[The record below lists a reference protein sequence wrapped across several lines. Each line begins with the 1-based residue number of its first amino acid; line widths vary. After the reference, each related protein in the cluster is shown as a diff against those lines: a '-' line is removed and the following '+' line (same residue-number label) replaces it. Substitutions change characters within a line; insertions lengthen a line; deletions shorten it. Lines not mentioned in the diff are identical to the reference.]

1 MADPYS
7 SHAQA
12 LESPARSCFAV
23 TPHDSNALATT
34 PRALYIGGSGNLVV
48 ILAGDSVAVTFSNV
62 VAGTI
67 LPIRANIVKS
77 TSTTATGIVAL
88 V

>member
-7 SHAQA
+7 SFSQS
-12 LESPARSCFAV
+12 LEAPVRSCFAV
-23 TPHDSNALATT
+23 TPHDSNALATM

-48 ILAGDSVAVTFSNV
+48 ILAGDSVAVTFTGV
-62 VAGTI
+62 IAGTI

-77 TSTTATGIVAL
+77 TLTTATGIVAL